1 MFDIFYRHIKRRG
14 DKRLYISYDYYRI
27 FYFVAKCGSVSQAAK
42 MLLNNQPNLTRTIK
56 NLESELGCPLFSRTN
71 RGMKL
76 TPEGEKLYS
85 HIKIA
90 LKHIEAGEDEIT
102 DVKNL
107 QSGTVT
113 VAASEVAFKCVLL
126 PVIKKF
132 RELYPGIKI
141 KISDHSTPQAISA
154 LKERMADLAVVTTP
168 TVRTPSL
175 TQIGIKSVREV
186 AVCPESFTEF
196 KDKTVQLNELSGR
209 PLVALGSD
217 TKSYEFYSN
226 FFASNGLAYQ
236 PDIEAFSADQIL
248 PMVKAG
254 LGVGFVPEEFLNGVT
269 GVNVIKLKE
278 QIPERKICIIKRK
291 EQPLSVAA
299 GKLEEM
305 LLGEK

>member
-1 MFDIFYRHIKRRG
+1 M
-14 DKRLYISYDYYRI
+14 YISYDYYRI

-132 RELYPGIKI
+132 RELY
-141 KISDHSTPQAISA
+141 S
-154 LKERMADLAVVTTP
+154 
-168 TVRTPSL
+168 
-175 TQIGIKSVREV
+175 
-186 AVCPESFTEF
+186 
-196 KDKTVQLNELSGR
+196 
-209 PLVALGSD
+209 
-217 TKSYEFYSN
+217 
-226 FFASNGLAYQ
+226 
-236 PDIEAFSADQIL
+236 
-248 PMVKAG
+248 
-254 LGVGFVPEEFLNGVT
+254 
-269 GVNVIKLKE
+269 
-278 QIPERKICIIKRK
+278 
-291 EQPLSVAA
+291 
-299 GKLEEM
+299 
-305 LLGEK
+305 

>member
-1 MFDIFYRHIKRRG
+1 MGGEKDM
-14 DKRLYISYDYYRI
+14 YINYDYYRI
-27 FYFVAKCGSVSQAAK
+27 FYFVAKYGSVSQAAK
-42 MLLNNQPNLTRTIK
+42 HLLNNQPNLTRTIK

-76 TPEGEKLYS
+76 TPEGEKLYG

-107 QSGTVT
+107 QSGTVS
-113 VAASEVAFKCVLL
+113 VAASEVAFRCLLL
-126 PVIKKF
+126 PVLKKF
-132 RELYPGIKI
+132 RALYPGIKI

-168 TVRTPSL
+168 TVRTGSL
-175 TQIGIKSVREV
+175 SQIGIKTIKEV
-186 AVCPESFTEF
+186 AVCPEVFSEF
-196 KDKTVQLNELSGR
+196 KDIKVSLKELTTR

-226 FFASNGLAYQ
+226 FFSSHGFSYQ
-236 PDIEAFSADQIL
+236 PDIEVLSADQIL

-254 LGVGFVPEEFLNGVT
+254 LGIGFVPEEFLNGVT
-269 GVNVIKLKE
+269 GVYIINLKE
-278 QIPERKICIIKRK
+278 QIPNRKICIIKRK

-305 LLGEK
+305 LLSET

>member
-1 MFDIFYRHIKRRG
+1 M
-14 DKRLYISYDYYRI
+14 YISYDYYRI

-217 TKSYEFYSN
+217 TKSYEFYSG
-226 FFASNGLAYQ
+226 FF
-236 PDIEAFSADQIL
+236 ADQIL

-269 GVNVIKLKE
+269 GVNIIKLKE